1 MINPTDVTIDV
12 TIGGENRRLYFN
24 LNAFQKFEEVSGKKF
39 PRFLFGLV
47 DAWSKMAKNAKSKAK
62 AQAEAQTD
70 PVDAGESVLE
80 ALGEIGAKDIL
91 ALVYGACHE
100 YDAMDDPRWPLS
112 PGRLGRLLSATE
124 LVRLLPQIMTA
135 LQRNVPKASDAP
147 KTGGEET
154 GRPTLVEKST
164 PTSGGST
171 SGGEVDPLALLT
183 VRSGDSA

>member
-12 TIGGENRRLYFN
+12 TIGGENRHLYFN
-24 LNAFQKFEEVSGKKF
+24 LNAFQKFEEISGKKF

-47 DAWSKMAKNAKSKAK
+47 DAWSKMAKNAKASGG
-62 AQAEAQTD
+62 TD
-70 PVDAGESVLE
+70 APDAGESVLE
-80 ALGEIGAKDIL
+80 ALSEIGAKDIL

-100 YDAMDDPRWPLS
+100 YDAEDDPRWPLS

-147 KTGGEET
+147 KTGGEEH

-164 PTSGGST
+164 PTSGGSI
-171 SGGEVDPLALLT
+171 SGGEVDPLDLLT

>member
-12 TIGGENRRLYFN
+12 TIGGENRHLYFN
-24 LNAFQKFEEVSGKKF
+24 LNAFQKFEEISGKKF

-47 DAWSKMAKNAKSKAK
+47 DAWSKMAKNAKAK
-62 AQAEAQTD
+62 ATSVED
-70 PVDAGESVLE
+70 NPVDAGASVLE
-80 ALGEIGAKDIL
+80 ALGEIGANDIL

-100 YDAMDDPRWPLS
+100 YDAEDDPRWPLS

-147 KTGGEET
+147 KTGGEEH

>member
-12 TIGGENRRLYFN
+12 TIGGENRHLYFN
-24 LNAFQKFEEVSGKKF
+24 LNAFQKFEEISGKKF

-47 DAWSKMAKNAKSKAK
+47 DAWSKMAKNAKASGGAD
-62 AQAEAQTD
+62 AS
-70 PVDAGESVLE
+70 DAGASVLE

-100 YDAMDDPRWPLS
+100 YDAADDPRWPLS

-147 KTGGEET
+147 KTGGEEH